1 MSDLFTGSLT
11 FFWGICS
18 QHLKCNDSH
27 EMKEMM
33 MEGICRID
41 EHFHCTCDFATDDK
55 PPNEAWGLGTSIF

>member
-1 MSDLFTGSLT
+1 MISA
-11 FFWGICS
+11 
-18 QHLKCNDSH
+18 

-55 PPNEAWGLGTSIF
+55 PTKGSLGLGHLHFLEIGDEYVDWGRSQHLVMVSG